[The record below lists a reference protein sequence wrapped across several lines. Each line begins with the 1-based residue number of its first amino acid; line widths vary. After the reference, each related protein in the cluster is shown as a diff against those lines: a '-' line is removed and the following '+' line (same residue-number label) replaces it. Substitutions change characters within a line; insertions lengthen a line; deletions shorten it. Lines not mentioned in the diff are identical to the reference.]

1 MEHSNPLP
9 YITDFLQLKSIYAHT
24 DGGNI
29 ATTFDRELI
38 EQIDTIANN
47 TLNEIAWKN
56 VGDYGVLVAERGS
69 TGNGSQT
76 IQNPLLRV
84 MIGGSNYSESTA
96 GQVNTTLAL
105 RQPGSTIKPFTYA
118 LAFEKLG
125 MTPESTILDLPIAYK
140 TEENYAYEPKNYSQ
154 NYKGEITLRQALS
167 ESVNIPAI
175 KLAEQVT
182 VPILLGFLR

>member
-1 MEHSNPLP
+1 M
-9 YITDFLQLKSIYAHT
+9 
-24 DGGNI
+24 
-29 ATTFDRELI
+29 
-38 EQIDTIANN
+38 
-47 TLNEIAWKN
+47 
-56 VGDYGVLVAERGS
+56 GDYGILVAEREGLKTDSGS
-69 TGNGSQT
+69 DG
-76 IQNPLLRV
+76 NPLLRV
-84 MIGGSNYSESTA
+84 MIGGNDYSESTA

-154 NYKGEITLRQALS
+154 SYKGKITLRQALS

-175 KLAEQVT
+175 KLAEQVSI
-182 VPILLGFLR
+182 PILLDFLR